1 MPLLCPSRSQNS
13 QRRDPCPCLS
23 PAPRGW
29 AGRSLAACSHGRR
42 GGNKNIRS
50 SPRVCG
56 RGMKGPLQGRS
67 RPVPGREVFIFP
79 LRGSSVR
86 GRVGGGKGKLRDGEL
101 VLTAVTSLCHL
112 PASYVGKK
120 APRSCPPPWTT
131 LGLGLGARTCC
142 RDRSCPAPPGEGR
155 AAGAGMRVGKAGDW
169 SCQRGKKALLMP
181 PSPQPGQGKDPSP
194 RGSSTE
200 PTGACLAQVVPPAPG
215 SVTAHCPIPSRWGLL
230 PCPHPSSS
238 LEPAGFELPTHIKGH
253 KFGLGL
259 HKFDSINISFRRV

>member
-13 QRRDPCPCLS
+13 QRRDPCPRLS

-29 AGRSLAACSHGRR
+29 AGRSLAACSHGQQ

-86 GRVGGGKGKLRDGEL
+86 GRVGGGKGKQRDREL
-101 VLTAVTSLCHL
+101 VPTAVASSCHL
-112 PASYVGKK
+112 PASYVGKT
-120 APRSCPPPWTT
+120 APRSCPPLGNPWF
-131 LGLGLGARTCC
+131 GA
-142 RDRSCPAPPGEGR
+142 
-155 AAGAGMRVGKAGDW
+155 W
-169 SCQRGKKALLMP
+169 
-181 PSPQPGQGKDPSP
+181 GKDLLQGHILPRSP
-194 RGSSTE
+194 RGGTGCRSGEEGGESRRLELSAGKKSSADA
-200 PTGACLAQVVPPAPG
+200 PQPPARAGQGPQPPWLQHGAHRCLPG
-215 SVTAHCPIPSRWGLL
+215 PGCRRPWGVSPLIVPSRPAGVS
-230 PCPHPSSS
+230 CPVPTPSS